1 MWNMMCDTS
10 TFWVSVGVSMCAV
23 LILMVAKSTKG
34 WNLVASILLIALSIL
49 MAFALSS
56 MIYAVDHAK
65 ALNGIQKIAAENEK
79 NTAMFWLVIFPAIFG
94 SIGVNLISNHLQP
107 KAELE

>member
-10 TFWVSVGVSMCAV
+10 TFWVSVGASMCAV
-23 LILMVAKSTKG
+23 LILMVGKSTKG
-34 WNLVASILLIALSIL
+34 WSLVASILLIALSIL

-65 ALNGIQKIAAENEK
+65 QLTEYKKLRLRMKKTQQCSG
-79 NTAMFWLVIFPAIFG
+79 WSSSLL
-94 SIGVNLISNHLQP
+94 S
-107 KAELE
+107 LEVLA

>member
-1 MWNMMCDTS
+1 
-10 TFWVSVGVSMCAV
+10 
-23 LILMVAKSTKG
+23 
-34 WNLVASILLIALSIL
+34 

-56 MIYAVDHAK
+56 MIYVVDHATT
-65 ALNGIQKIAAENEK
+65 LNGVQKIAAENEK

-107 KAELE
+107 KVEEEKNTRIEPQE